1 MAQHGYDAT
10 SVALVVEESGV
21 PISSIYHYFGSK
33 DRLLLAVME
42 RGANRFYAD
51 LWRPTTRLGPPVEHL
66 QALGLDAAAAL
77 ERHAQYLRLL
87 IVFATQPPAAS
98 HNGVHAII
106 NDVRDQALDLF
117 FSHASN
123 GATFTDVDRQHL
135 YRIKY
140 RQIRPRDARRGG
152 DRRLD
157 SPAGT

>member
-87 IVFATQPPAAS
+87 IVFATQRRPPATTGFTPS
-98 HNGVHAII
+98 STTYAI
-106 NDVRDQALDLF
+106 RR
-117 FSHASN
+117 STCSS
-123 GATFTDVDRQHL
+123 ATPAT
-135 YRIKY
+135 
-140 RQIRPRDARRGG
+140 ARRSPTSIASTSTESSTGKF
-152 DRRLD
+152 DPETLD
-157 SPAGT
+157 EEVTAA